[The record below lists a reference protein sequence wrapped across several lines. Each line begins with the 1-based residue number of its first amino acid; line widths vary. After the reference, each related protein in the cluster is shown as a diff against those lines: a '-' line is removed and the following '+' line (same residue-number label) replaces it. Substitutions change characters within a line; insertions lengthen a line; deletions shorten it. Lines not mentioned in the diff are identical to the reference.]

1 MNPRRSFLSSTAS
14 RYAVALAAVLLAQL
28 LRAVTV
34 PLAGARLPFLYFFP
48 AIMVAS
54 WLGGLGPGVFAL
66 AASAVLGGL
75 VFEPRIRWWMSG
87 PSDWAAYALFLPV
100 GAAIV
105 VAIEQ
110 ARRARELAEVR
121 RETLD
126 QALDAAR
133 MGYWTLDVASGRMTG
148 SENFESVHGLPR
160 GSFGDGIL
168 GFLQFVHPD
177 DASRVKGTLD
187 RATREG
193 VDFDL
198 NFRVQPPVGSVQW
211 INARGRAISKGGRVL
226 QVTGVVANVTDRR
239 AGEQA
244 ARQLAAIVSSSDD
257 AIISK
262 DLEGRVLSW
271 NSAAERLFGYR
282 ADEMLGRS
290 IQILMPPERAED
302 YLGIISRIARGERV
316 EHYETIR
323 RRKDGTLVEVSVT
336 ASPVR
341 DETGKI
347 IAVSKTARDL
357 SVWRELERD
366 RERTREL
373 FLATLG
379 HDLRNPLNAITASL
393 FYLRRHAPESLQHV
407 VARMVGSGDRMT
419 RMISQLLDFTR
430 TRLGGGIEVSPHPCD
445 LRAVCRTVLDEL
457 EAQYAGRFR
466 FAQGEELCGE
476 WDADR
481 LAQVVSNL
489 VVNALDHGSAAEPVE
504 ITTSREGD
512 DAVLEVSNR
521 GEEIPEAIRDAIF
534 EPFRRGT
541 GEQRRPSRG
550 LGLGLYISREIVRAH
565 GGSIRV
571 ECGDGRV
578 RCVVR
583 LPMRGTP
590 KRETRTRAPLLLP
603 AGRGEGPRA

>member
-1 MNPRRSFLSSTAS
+1 MNPRRSFLSSPAS
-14 RYAVALAAVLLAQL
+14 RYAAALAAVLLAQL

-34 PLAGARLPFLYFFP
+34 PLAGARLPFLFFFP
-48 AIMVAS
+48 AIMAAG
-54 WLGGLGPGVFAL
+54 WLGGLGPGVFAF
-66 AASAVLGGL
+66 AASAILGGL
-75 VFEPRIRWWMSG
+75 VFEPQIRWWMSG

-105 VAIEQ
+105 VAIEH
-110 ARRARELAEVR
+110 ARRSRELAELR
-121 RETLD
+121 KATLD

-133 MGYWTLDVASGRMTG
+133 MGYWIEDVASGRVTW
-148 SENFESVHGLPR
+148 SDNFEAVHGLPR
-160 GSFGDGIL
+160 GSLGDRVL
-168 GFLQFVHPD
+168 GFLQFVHPE
-177 DASRVKGTLD
+177 DASTVEVALD
-187 RATREG
+187 RAAREG

-198 NFRVQPPVGSVQW
+198 TFRIQPPVGPVQW
-211 INARGRAISKGGRVL
+211 IDVQGRAIATGGRVI
-226 QVTGVVANVTDRR
+226 QVTGVAANVTERR
-239 AGEQA
+239 ADEQA
-244 ARQLAAIVSSSDD
+244 ARQLAAIVNSSED

-262 DLEGRVLSW
+262 DLQGRVLSW
-271 NSAAERLFGYR
+271 NAAAERLFGYR
-282 ADEMLGRS
+282 ADEMVGRS
-290 IQILMPPERAED
+290 IRVLMPPDRAED

-323 RRKDGTLVEVSVT
+323 RRKDGTLIEVAVT

-341 DETGKI
+341 DETGRI
-347 IAVSKTARDL
+347 IAVSKTERDL
-357 SVWRELERD
+357 TVWREIERD

-393 FYLRRHAPESLQHV
+393 FYLRRQAPEPLQHV
-407 VARMVGSGDRMT
+407 VARMAGSSDRMA
-419 RMISQLLDFTR
+419 RMINQLLDFTR
-430 TRLGGGIEVSPHPCD
+430 SRLGGGIEVFPQPCD
-445 LRAVCRTVLDEL
+445 LRTVCRTVLDEL
-457 EAQYAGRFR
+457 EVQHAGRFR
-466 FAQGEELCGE
+466 FAPGDELFGE

-489 VVNALDHGSAAEPVE
+489 VGNALDHGSAAEPVE
-504 ITTSREGD
+504 IRTHRDGD

-521 GEEIPEAIRDAIF
+521 GLEIPEAMRDAIF

-571 ECGDGRV
+571 ASGDGRV
-578 RCVVR
+578 RFVVH
-583 LPMRGTP
+583 LPLRRAARRDTGS
-590 KRETRTRAPLLLP
+590 RAPLMLP
-603 AGRGEGPRA
+603 AGRGSPRA

>member
-1 MNPRRSFLSSTAS
+1 MVDVGAERTGPRTRSFS
-14 RYAVALAAVLLAQL
+14 
-28 LRAVTV
+28 
-34 PLAGARLPFLYFFP
+34 
-48 AIMVAS
+48 
-54 WLGGLGPGVFAL
+54 
-66 AASAVLGGL
+66 
-75 VFEPRIRWWMSG
+75 
-87 PSDWAAYALFLPV
+87 PV
-100 GAAIV
+100 GATIV

-110 ARRARELAEVR
+110 ARRARELADAR
-121 RETLD
+121 KETLD
-126 QALDAAR
+126 QALDAAH
-133 MGYWTLDVASGRMTG
+133 MGYWTVDVASGKATW
-148 SENFESVHGLPR
+148 SSNFEAVLGLAR
-160 GSFGDGIL
+160 GSLGDGIR
-168 GFLQFVHPD
+168 GFLRFVCPD
-177 DASRVKGTLD
+177 DAPRVEDALD
-187 RATREG
+187 RAVREG
-193 VDFDL
+193 ADFDL
-198 NFRVQPPVGSVQW
+198 SFRIQPPVGSVQW
-211 INARGRAISKGGRVL
+211 INAQGRAISKGGRVF
-226 QVTGVVANVTDRR
+226 QVTGVAANVTDRR
-239 AGEQA
+239 VGEQA

-271 NSAAERLFGYR
+271 NSAAERLFGYS
-282 ADEMLGRS
+282 ADEMIGRS
-290 IQILMPPERAED
+290 IQILMPLERSED

-323 RRKDGTLVEVSVT
+323 RRKDGTLIEVSVT

-357 SVWRELERD
+357 SVWREIERD
-366 RERTREL
+366 RERTREM

-407 VARMVGSGDRMT
+407 VTRMAGSGDRMT
-419 RMISQLLDFTR
+419 RMIGQLLDFTR
-430 TRLGGGIEVSPHPCD
+430 TRLGGGIEISPHPCD
-445 LRAVCRTVLDEL
+445 LRAVCRTVLGEI
-457 EAQYAGRFR
+457 EAQSPGRFR
-466 FAQGEELCGE
+466 FGQGEDLSGE

-504 ITTSREGD
+504 ITTSRDGD

-521 GEEIPEAIRDAIF
+521 GPEIPEATRDAIF

-571 ECGDGRV
+571 ACGDGRITFT
-578 RCVVR
+578 VR
-583 LPMRGTP
+583 LPAKSAH
-590 KRETRTRAPLLLP
+590 KRETRTRTALLP
-603 AGRGEGPRA
+603 PASGLQPGPPA